1 MSLNLRLR
9 QACEKSY
16 LSLVFE
22 NNLQFVFQSEQSTL
36 NQTLSGHFS
45 FLVSFPV
52 CTLPF
57 SQCIHYAQ
65 IPLVPASI
73 PLLIST
79 CLPSHLIHLL
89 HSPASSFSIS
99 ITFVLC
105 HYLQIFPPARPPVCL
120 SNNLLL
126 SIFDVT
132 HPFFYITFISETII
146 KLLNCFS
153 CLCSASAM
161 PFPKKYYSTKKHNIA
176 TPPGT
181 ISFDAITYII
191 CTH

>member
-1 MSLNLRLR
+1 MKKATLVSCLRT
-9 QACEKSY
+9 
-16 LSLVFE
+16 
-22 NNLQFVFQSEQSTL
+22 LQFVFQSERSTL
-36 NQTLSGHFS
+36 NQTLSDHFS

-57 SQCIHYAQ
+57 SQYIHYAQ

-79 CLPSHLIHLL
+79 CLPAHLIHLL
-89 HSPASSFSIS
+89 HSPASSFS

-120 SNNLLL
+120 SNNLLS
-126 SIFDVT
+126 SILDVI

-146 KLLNCFS
+146 KLLNCFLG
-153 CLCSASAM
+153 LCSASAM
-161 PFPKKYYSTKKHNIA
+161 PFPKKHYSTEKHNIA
-176 TPPGT
+176 TPPGA

-191 CTH
+191 WTH